1 MFFTITVAT
10 YNRSRLLKR
19 SLDSFKKQ
27 TFKDF
32 EVLILDDC
40 STDDTQE
47 VVQEYLKDERFKC
60 IRFEKNLGFGT
71 KTFYAAQKKGMFKGE
86 YIFVTCD
93 DDFVAEKDFLEKI
106 YNKLQQKKVDVVAF
120 DNANLFL
127 EEFVL
132 RVNNNGKLPDF
143 FNYSQLDTRERE
155 LLTTKS
161 MHLMRNDWLEKY
173 DFFNEE
179 VQNTSD
185 VPFESSN
192 EVIYQ
197 NATMCYVEGAT
208 YVAEVSPNARTK
220 YIDLYNWIV
229 SMGMYFDDT
238 KEIELSIK
246 KLKSYL
252 TELSVP
258 QNALVD
264 WGGGALAEAL
274 GYFMGRKDYPIYLR
288 KFAEIYK
295 ERFQEELNQAYTAF
309 NQRLLSVQESKEAL
323 KGRIV
328 VYSDGNISKQIQA
341 QLKQKN
347 KNVLFV
353 ADDYKENCKT
363 YKDIIAAVDTIDTV
377 LIATTNIKHII
388 NMLQRLEP
396 IKERV
401 KIATLI
407 ARDDSWENN

>member
-19 SLDSFKKQ
+19 SLDSFKSQ

-47 VVQEYLKDERFKC
+47 VVQEYLKDERFKY
-60 IRFEKNLGFGT
+60 IRFEKNLGFAN

-86 YIFVTCD
+86 YVFETCD
-93 DDFVAEKDFLEKI
+93 DDFVAEKEFLERV

-120 DNANLFL
+120 DSAVLFL
-127 EEFVL
+127 EEFIL

-155 LLTTKS
+155 LLATKS
-161 MHLMRNDWLEKY
+161 MYLMRNDWLEKY

-185 VPFESSN
+185 APFESSN

-295 ERFQEELNQAYTAF
+295 ERFQEELNQAYSKF
-309 NQRLLSVQESKEAL
+309 NARLLSVEESKEAL
-323 KGRIV
+323 QGRIV
-328 VYSDGNISKQIQA
+328 VYSDGNLSRQFQE
-341 QLKQKN
+341 QLKQNYRK
-347 KNVLFV
+347 VLFV
-353 ADDYKENCKT
+353 ADDYKEGYKT
-363 YKDIIAAVDTIDTV
+363 YKDILDAVDSIDTIF
-377 LIATTNIKHII
+377 IATTNIKYIQS
-388 NMLQRLEP
+388 MFQKLEP
-396 IKERV
+396 IKDEV
-401 KIATLI
+401 KIVTLI
-407 ARDDSWENN
+407 ARDDEWRN